1 MDLSVPPVSQG
12 LRRLPF
18 AVREGVS
25 KELRR
30 LESHSIIECIDLSPW
45 VSNVVIAQHKNGELR
60 LCVDLKSVNEAVI
73 PDKYPLPTINELSAS
88 FQGSTLSTKLDLR
101 RSYLQV
107 PLAKQSRHLT
117 PFVTHAGMFQY
128 RRMPYSLSS
137 APSAFQQ
144 IVFSVLSGI
153 EGTLHLLDDDV
164 VYGKDKAE
172 HDQRL
177 YEMMPQLAK
186 HNLTLNEGK

>member
-1 MDLSVPPVSQG
+1 MN
-12 LRRLPF
+12 
-18 AVREGVS
+18 
-25 KELRR
+25 K
-30 LESHSIIECIDLSPW
+30 
-45 VSNVVIAQHKNGELR
+45 
-60 LCVDLKSVNEAVI
+60 AVI

-88 FQGSTLSTKLDLR
+88 FRSSTVFTKPDLR
-101 RSYLQV
+101 RNYLQV
-107 PLAKQSRHLT
+107 PLPKQSRHLT
-117 PFVTHAGMFQY
+117 VLVTHEGMFQY
-128 RRMPYSLSS
+128 RRMPYGLSS

-177 YEMMPQLAK
+177 DEMMPQLAK